1 MHVHMTFSWFFPLP
15 LASGTTTVFLTPRR
29 STALPTTLRLV
40 HERVDDVPLILGFLI
55 QLRLPLLLDR
65 HLKPHPHHQG
75 LSPGWLITLPITSI
89 RCQADHRKSHVRS
102 RANQLHHCLQ
112 AVTGLTIREVDRTD
126 DRLTLLLTRSS
137 HTETRDRI
145 EADLWKGTCE
155 VSSLPLERIRLD
167 STTSYGF
174 HTPVDGGLVQLGH
187 SKDHRDDL
195 AQFKLMAAAAEP
207 AGQLIA
213 TTVHPGDAAD
223 DPLYLP
229 IIERVRTL
237 LGRAGL
243 LDAGDCE
250 MAAPETR
257 GALAAR
263 GDFYLAPLPMT
274 GATKEDFTATWVEGA
289 VSGARHDELV
299 PIRVGEDQLGVG

>member
-40 HERVDDVPLILGFLI
+40 HERVDDFPLILGFLI

-126 DRLTLLLTRSS
+126 DRLTLLLTRLS

-243 LDAGDCE
+243 LDAGDCK

-263 GDFYLAPLPMT
+263 GDSYLAPLPMT